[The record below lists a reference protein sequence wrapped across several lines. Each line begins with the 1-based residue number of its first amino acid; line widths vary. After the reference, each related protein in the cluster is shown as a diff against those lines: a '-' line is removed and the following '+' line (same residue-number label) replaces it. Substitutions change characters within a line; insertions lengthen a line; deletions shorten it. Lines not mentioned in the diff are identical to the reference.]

1 MTLSITSAALGLV
14 LFFGVLLLVRRGA
27 LHGRLAVGWLALGAA
42 GLAIGMFPGWADTVG
57 LWFGVSYPPMLV
69 AFIGLIL
76 VALKALAQDVQSSQ
90 REQEMRRLVQ
100 RVAMLDLELR
110 QLGQR
115 RTDEP
120 TASASAETAVDAGH
134 RER

>member
-42 GLAIGMFPGWADTVG
+42 GLAIGVFPGLADTVG

-76 VALKALAQDVQSSQ
+76 IALKALAQDVQSSQ
-90 REQEMRRLVQ
+90 REQELRRLVQ
-100 RVAMLDLELR
+100 RVAMFDLELQ
-110 QLGQR
+110 QLGHR
-115 RTDEP
+115 RKAEP
-120 TASASAETAVDAGH
+120 AASATAGTADGAGPS
-134 RER
+134 ER

>member
-14 LFFGVLLLVRRGA
+14 LFLGVLALVRRGA
-27 LHGRLAVGWLALGAA
+27 LHGRLAVGWLVLGAA
-42 GLAIGMFPGWADTVG
+42 GLAIGVFPGWADTIG

-76 VALKALAQDVQSSQ
+76 MALKALAQDVQSSQ

-100 RVAMLDLELR
+100 RVAMLDLELQQFGKR
-110 QLGQR
+110 QSVR
-115 RTDEP
+115 ADSN
-120 TASASAETAVDAGH
+120 ASASSADGVGRDEH
-134 RER
+134 